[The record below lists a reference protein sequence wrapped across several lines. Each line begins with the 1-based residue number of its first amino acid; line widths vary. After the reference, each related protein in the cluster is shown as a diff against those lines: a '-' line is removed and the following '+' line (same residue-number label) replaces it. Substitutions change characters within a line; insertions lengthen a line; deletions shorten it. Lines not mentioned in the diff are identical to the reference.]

1 MWKFSLSTEWWT
13 SSPFFVSLI
22 LILVELE
29 KVFHTTRRP
38 ISIFFLN
45 GGPIINYRATGTIRF
60 IYVSK
65 NLTWEIF
72 NCHHSKCRNGEAFTR
87 NILYSFPKATN
98 VGQTHIWNLPSHWW
112 KTGLVNK
119 NFGLPSP
126 RCIHLR
132 TEVSFPLLAA
142 LLRMH
147 EHTHIT
153 QAPAKQSNGVDI
165 QHTPLP
171 TPYSNRPLRN
181 PHFHTFF
188 ASPQRFLWPCFH
200 YRNQ

>member
-1 MWKFSLSTEWWT
+1 MMNVFSLLCVAHSYSGRTGRSVSYNSSTNFHIFSEWT
-13 SSPFFVSLI
+13 PYYQLS
-22 LILVELE
+22 
-29 KVFHTTRRP
+29 R
-38 ISIFFLN
+38 
-45 GGPIINYRATGTIRF
+45 YRYNTLYLRQQK
-60 IYVSK
+60 SH
-65 NLTWEIF
+65 TWEIF